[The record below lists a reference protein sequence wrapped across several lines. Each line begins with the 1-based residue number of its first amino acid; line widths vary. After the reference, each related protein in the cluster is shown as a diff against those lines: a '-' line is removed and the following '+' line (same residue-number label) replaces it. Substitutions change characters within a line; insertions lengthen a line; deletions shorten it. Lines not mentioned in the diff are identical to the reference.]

1 MNTGVECLSLQV
13 EMAYVESSA
22 LLSRSSSDNYSSVHP
37 TAPSG
42 GGSPPPSYE
51 DVGYMPSRAKACD
64 VCNYRIDI
72 SNHSNS
78 YVVPCPRCSETTAL
92 GNPPKGKKYIR
103 CTCNKLL
110 QCVKSATRV
119 TCDRPGCGAVLQA
132 EAAVTKGKTH
142 HRNETERGREEEEM
156 AEPHRE
162 RTYRFV
168 CGHCESVSV
177 LDTAPSSSSRCRHC
191 GKRSSVGQSNKKAI
205 GFITVGTVVVMLVI
219 ILMASTLTLKHNSG
233 YWWLYLVGLII
244 AVFFH
249 GYGLWLLCMK
259 RSTVEV
265 R

>member
-1 MNTGVECLSLQV
+1 
-13 EMAYVESSA
+13 MAYAEASP
-22 LLSRSSSDNYSSVHP
+22 LLSQSSSENYSSVYP

-51 DVGYMPSRAKACD
+51 DVGYMPPRVKACD

-78 YVVPCPRCSETTAL
+78 YVVPCPRCSEVTAL

-119 TCDRPGCGAVLQA
+119 TCDRPGCGAVLQV
-132 EAAVTKGKTH
+132 EDVKVTKGQTEH
-142 HRNETERGREEEEM
+142 HRNAAKRGQREEEM

-162 RTYRFV
+162 RTYRFI
-168 CGHCESVSV
+168 CAHCESVSV
-177 LDTAPSSSSRCRHC
+177 LDTAPSSSFRCRHC

-205 GFITVGTVVVMLVI
+205 GFIAVGTVLVMLVVV
-219 ILMASTLTLKHNSG
+219 LMASTLTLKHNSG